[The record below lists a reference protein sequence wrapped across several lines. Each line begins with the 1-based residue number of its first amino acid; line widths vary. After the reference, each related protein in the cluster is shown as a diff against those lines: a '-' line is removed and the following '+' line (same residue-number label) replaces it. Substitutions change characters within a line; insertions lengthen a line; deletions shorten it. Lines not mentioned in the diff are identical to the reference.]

1 MKLNEVVSSNIKSI
15 GYDKGT
21 LVIEYLSGAQYE
33 YYDVPQEVYD
43 ELVKAESK
51 GRFVNQNIK
60 GKYKFQKK
68 N

>member
-15 GYDKGT
+15 GYGEGT
-21 LVIEYLSGAQYE
+21 LVIEYLGSTQYE

-60 GKYKFQKK
+60 GKYKYQKK

>member
-1 MKLNEVVSSNIKSI
+1 MKLNEVVSSSIKSI
-15 GYDKGT
+15 GYGGDT
-21 LVIEYLSGAQYE
+21 LVIEYIGGAQYE
-33 YYDVPQEVYD
+33 YYGVPQGVYD

-51 GRFVNQNIK
+51 GRFVNRNIK

>member
-15 GYDKGT
+15 GYGEGT